1 MLILAIGDFHIPE
14 RAVDL
19 PAKFKKL
26 LSPTGKIQQ
35 VLCLGNVSQSY
46 STLEFLR
53 SISSDLQIV
62 KGEFD
67 HDLSLPLSATFT
79 YDKLK
84 VGIVN
89 GFSIIPHGDPLSL
102 LTQAR
107 LMDADILISGGTHR
121 VEAYTLDG
129 KFFINPGSA
138 TGAFSTSPPDNE
150 ELEAIASILAEAKAA
165 ITEPKDEKPKTENT
179 KPDDEG
185 PKENADV
192 KEESKEPESEE
203 PTPVNEQPPLP
214 EPTIDGEKE
223 EGEKPLSTADI
234 EDYLDQIPSFCLLDI
249 QGSVCTLYLYTY
261 IDGDVKV
268 DKVTYRKEEY

>member
-46 STLEFLR
+46 STIEFLR

-67 HDLSLPLSATFT
+67 HDLSLPLSLVFT

-138 TGAFSTSPPDNE
+138 TGAFSTSPPDSE

-165 ITEPKDEKPKTENT
+165 AAADPKTANGESDVTEKRETENGSPQEGAEAKDDSTASLSEGPEKPEPKPGST
-179 KPDDEG
+179 
-185 PKENADV
+185 
-192 KEESKEPESEE
+192 
-203 PTPVNEQPPLP
+203 
-214 EPTIDGEKE
+214 GEAKVS
-223 EGEKPLSTADI
+223 STADI

-268 DKVTYRKEEY
+268 DKVTYRKEEF